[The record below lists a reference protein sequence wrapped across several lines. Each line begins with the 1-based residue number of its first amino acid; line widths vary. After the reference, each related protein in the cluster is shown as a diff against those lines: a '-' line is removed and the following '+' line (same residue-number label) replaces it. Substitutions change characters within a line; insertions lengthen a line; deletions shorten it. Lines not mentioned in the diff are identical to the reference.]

1 MCGRYSLATD
11 EKALEERFRFLDEG
25 LKTGPRFN
33 LAPTQDV
40 LTVVNYGSANHARS
54 MKWGLIPFWAKD
66 PSIGNRMINARA
78 ETVVGKPSFRQAFQK
93 RRCLIVADGFYEWR
107 KEGKNKIPM
116 RIILK
121 SGEPFG
127 FAGLWETW
135 KSPDGRLV
143 KSCTIITTS
152 PNSVIEPI
160 HNRMPVILT
169 SEGEAL
175 WLDLNHSDPS
185 ELRELLLPYP
195 ADQMDAYEVSTLVN
209 SPGHDAPECAAPVC
223 GSGFWASVA
232 TESSGHV

>member
-78 ETVVGKPSFRQAFQK
+78 ETILERLQFRQAFQR
-93 RRCLIVADGFYEWR
+93 RRCLVLANGFYEWKWVGR
-107 KEGKNKIPM
+107 SWVPM
-116 RIILK
+116 RVVLR

-127 FAGLWETW
+127 FAGLWERW
-135 KSPDGRLV
+135 VSPENETV
-143 KSCTIITTS
+143 QPCTIITTT
-152 PNSVIEPI
+152 PNTVMEPI
-160 HNRMPVILT
+160 HNRMPVILAQREGGRVARPVAIRLRC
-169 SEGEAL
+169 SEG
-175 WLDLNHSDPS
+175 
-185 ELRELLLPYP
+185 P
-195 ADQMDAYEVSTLVN
+195 AGPLSR
-209 SPGHDAPECAAPVC
+209 G
-223 GSGFWASVA
+223 
-232 TESSGHV
+232 